1 MTRKIARPDPAQDP
15 AGFELENF
23 LPYRLSLL
31 TNTVSQ
37 GIANSYRD
45 KHDITVTEWRIM
57 AVLGR
62 YSGLTA
68 SEVVERTAMDK
79 VAISRAVNSLVA
91 RRLLERKTDRNDR
104 RRRRLYIAPGRGQNV
119 LREIVPRAQQ
129 YEQLLLQV
137 LSCEELECLER
148 IMSVLL
154 DSAKKMSD
162 PDLLQPIEVTERSVE
177 KPSRLPA

>member
-1 MTRKIARPDPAQDP
+1 MTRKNDQTDPSHDP

-79 VAISRAVNSLVA
+79 VAISRAVNSLVT

-104 RRRRLYIAPGRGQNV
+104 RRRRLYIAPDRGQNV
-119 LREIVPRAQQ
+119 LREIVPLARQ
-129 YEQLLLQV
+129 YEHLLLQV
-137 LSCEELECLER
+137 LSGEELEYLEH

-154 DSAKKMSD
+154 ESAQKMGN
-162 PDLLQPIEVTERSVE
+162 PDFQQPIEMTDRSE
-177 KPSRLPA
+177 